1 MKQGEV
7 RGGDEAMRRV
17 GRLSPE
23 ELPEGTRVGPWCVV
37 ERLGVGGYG
46 AVYRVRD
53 TRPVEEGG
61 HGGEYALKLALS
73 MGEVARRLEREAELL
88 ERVAH
93 PGVVKRVEVGH
104 WLEGP
109 QRLPY
114 LVMEQVRGPA
124 LYEWAQGCNP
134 LLSQAVEM
142 MGGMAEALEVGHAA
156 GAWHRDVKGANVRVR
171 GEDGRAVLMDFGAGD
186 YAGAERLTRGLLP
199 PGTWLYRSP
208 EALRFER
215 EHRANPRARY
225 GYGVGDEVY
234 ALGVTWYRVLA
245 DGYPFDELEW
255 EEALRARER
264 GEVPPSPCTFNPCLP
279 RELGELVVWML
290 APRAEE
296 RPADMGEVK
305 RALEAVKVEPGAH
318 LFAWEEELT
327 AGSRTTEATGV
338 WGPVAPG
345 DELALEREREGRKLR
360 LMVARLGPMRCRRPR
375 PKPPPPAQEARPA
388 VREPAAKGKR
398 PARWYVGWGL
408 AVAVG
413 VLLVLLAGLL
423 LRADWG
429 AGRSEAVVSSA
440 PAAME
445 AVESKE
451 EIVVTV
457 RKIGSEEAERLA
469 REEARRL
476 WERCLSA
483 ASVGVVL
490 AACAGVPAQPERPVC
505 TDEARATMKKM
516 GLQPGD
522 QGDITVDFNQ
532 PGYSSDMGIYQEG
545 PIVSEV
551 LRVYT
556 EGYLPA
562 GTRLHGRMWTQ
573 GEKVYAHYAWAK
585 RPDGEEFPVCII
597 LGGTEFRSWRK
608 DEDSPPQGPW
618 KMQRVTPFTV
628 VERFE

>member
-1 MKQGEV
+1 M
-7 RGGDEAMRRV
+7 
-17 GRLSPE
+17 
-23 ELPEGTRVGPWCVV
+23 
-37 ERLGVGGYG
+37 ER
-46 AVYRVRD
+46 
-53 TRPVEEGG
+53 
-61 HGGEYALKLALS
+61 
-73 MGEVARRLEREAELL
+73 
-88 ERVAH
+88 
-93 PGVVKRVEVGH
+93 
-104 WLEGP
+104 
-109 QRLPY
+109 
-114 LVMEQVRGPA
+114 VRGPE

-134 LLSQAVEM
+134 LLSLVVEM
-142 MGGMAEALEVGHAA
+142 MWGMAGALEVVHAV
-156 GAWHRDVKGANVRVR
+156 GAKHRDVKGANVRVR
-171 GEDGRAVLMDFGAGD
+171 EEDGRAVLMDFGAGD

-208 EALRFER
+208 EALRFEQ

-225 GYGVGDEVY
+225 GYGLGDEVY

-245 DGYPFDELEW
+245 DGYPFEEMEL
-255 EEALRARER
+255 EEALLAREK
-264 GEVPPSPCTFNPCLP
+264 GKVPPSPCTFNPCLP
-279 RELGELVVWML
+279 SKLGELVVRML
-290 APRAEE
+290 APRVEE
-296 RPADMGEVK
+296 RPASMGEVK
-305 RALEAVKVEPGAH
+305 RALEALKVEPRAH

-327 AGSRTTEATGV
+327 VGSRTTEATGV

-345 DELALEREREGRKLR
+345 DELALERDRGSRKLR
-360 LMVARLGPMRCRRPR
+360 LMVARMERRRCQRPR
-375 PKPPPPAQEARPA
+375 PKPPPPAEEVVPA
-388 VREPAAKGKR
+388 VRELGPPVEEPVPAVQAPPPPVLEPGPGVRSVEGRAPEVEAPSPVEEPGPEGREPGPPGEEPAPGVQAPSSPAEEPRPAEEPPAAELPGSEPAGEPAAGGKR
-398 PARWYVGWGL
+398 PARWRVGWGL

-413 VLLVLLAGLL
+413 VGLLLLAGLL

-429 AGRSEAVVSSA
+429 AGRSEAMVSSA

-445 AVESKE
+445 AAESEE
-451 EIVVTV
+451 EIAVTV

-532 PGYSSDMGIYQEG
+532 PGYSSDMGVYQEG

-597 LGGTEFRSWRK
+597 LGGTRLRSWRK